1 MHLQILV
8 TYFRAFILINNFE
21 SMFFFTRIFNIS
33 KSHTKASIHNDFIRL
48 NNHIIK
54 TPKNVTD
61 LKSSNS
67 QVTGTAKF

>member
-48 NNHIIK
+48 NNHII
-54 TPKNVTD
+54 TPPPQNVTD

-67 QVTGTAKF
+67 QVTGTA